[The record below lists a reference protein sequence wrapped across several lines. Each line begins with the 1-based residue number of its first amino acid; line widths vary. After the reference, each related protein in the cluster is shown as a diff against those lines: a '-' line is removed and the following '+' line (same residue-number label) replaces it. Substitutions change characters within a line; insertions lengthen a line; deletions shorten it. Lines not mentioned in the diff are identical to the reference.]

1 MPPDMS
7 RLYQVQSQIQT
18 AQSAFQSAG
27 QVASQS
33 QDGSVQ
39 QAFSM
44 LNDAFY
50 NLTQAISDM
59 CDVLTQADFTPA
71 TQ

>member
-7 RLYQVQSQIQT
+7 RLYTVQGQIQG
-18 AQSAFQSAG
+18 AQAGFQGAASA
-27 QVASQS
+27 ASTS
-33 QDGSVQ
+33 QDPVVQ

-44 LNDAFY
+44 MNDAFL

-59 CDVLTQADFTPA
+59 CDVLTQADFTPQ